1 MNLKDMR
8 PTLRPV
14 LLSVAVAVVC
24 AVAAT
29 LAVVAATR
37 PPVVVGAPAG
47 VPQSSS
53 TFTPGVFVNGDAIVS
68 KRPDIA
74 FLSVGVQSLKPTA
87 SAAQIDLASKAAK
100 LIARAKAMG
109 IADKDI
115 STSGYSLGPNYANS
129 SSTID
134 GYSASEQIQL
144 KWHNVDTVGAALD
157 SLVQQGGATQVGVGF
172 GLANPKAAQAEARAQ
187 AIADAR
193 TKAQAMADAAGVR
206 LGQVIR
212 VSDVNSYG
220 GFPISANFGYD
231 KASGPAPTQIPVGQL
246 DVQVTVEVDFAI
258 AS

>member
-1 MNLKDMR
+1 MNMKDMR
-8 PTLRPV
+8 PSLRPV

-29 LAVVAATR
+29 FAVVASTR
-37 PPVVVGAPAG
+37 TQVVVAAPGGA
-47 VPQSSS
+47 PQSSS
-53 TFTPGVFVNGDAIVS
+53 TFTPGVFAGGDAIVS
-68 KRPDIA
+68 KKPDIA
-74 FLSVGVQSLKPTA
+74 FLSVGVQSQKPTA
-87 SAAQIDLASKAAK
+87 SAAQSDLASKAAK

-115 STSGYSLGPNYANS
+115 STAGYSVSPNYVNS
-129 SSTID
+129 NVTID

-172 GLANPKAAQAEARAQ
+172 GLANPKAAQAEARGL

-193 TKAQAMADAAGVR
+193 TKAEAMAAAAGVK

-220 GFPISANFGYD
+220 GFPVSGIGYD
-231 KASGPAPTQIPVGQL
+231 KASLSAPTQIPVGQL
-246 DVQVTVEVDFAI
+246 DIQVSVEVDFAI
-258 AS
+258 AG